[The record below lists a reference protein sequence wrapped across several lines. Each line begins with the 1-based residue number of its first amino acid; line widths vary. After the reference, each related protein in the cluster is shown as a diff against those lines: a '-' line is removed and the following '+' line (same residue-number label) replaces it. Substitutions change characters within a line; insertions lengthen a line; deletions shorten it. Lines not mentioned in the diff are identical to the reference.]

1 MGLGTVVALLLG
13 TCSNALM
20 TWNSLR
26 ERQINF
32 AVLRAL
38 GTEPLLVTQ
47 MLAWEQGLIYL
58 LALPIGITFGLL
70 LTLTL
75 IPNLIISS
83 TPVAGTLG
91 NLSGVEYNLL
101 QHTLPVRVQ
110 PPLSLVFTLLALVG
124 IAILS
129 VYLIARSS
137 RRTILAQT
145 IRLSQD

>member
-1 MGLGTVVALLLG
+1 
-13 TCSNALM
+13 M